1 MYIYVYGFLSKFTY
15 LFRTTPIASTLVQP
29 LETIIRRKLI
39 PTLSGQA
46 GVNDTTRSILSL
58 PVRLG
63 CLGIRDSITESAQQ
77 YNDSTFILS
86 PLINAIPESTSTL
99 SINSIVSEISSRK
112 AQVRQNHKEKLNST
126 ITSLHDSITDSSL
139 LRCLEVASEPGA
151 SSWLTALSIKK
162 HGFVLHKGAFCDAL
176 CLRYGWTPLH
186 LPSHCVCG
194 SNMSIEHALN
204 CKCGGFP
211 SLRHNEL
218 RDITAD
224 LLTEI
229 CPDVQVEPALQALSG
244 ERFSYQSAITDDNA
258 RADIAVS
265 SFWLSRQRSF
275 LDVRVFNPFSHTYNN
290 SSIKACHRRNEKDKR
305 RQYGERICNV
315 EHASFTPLVFTTA
328 GGMGPSASTF
338 YKHLSSRLS
347 IRYSKSYST
356 VLNWIRCRISFSL
369 LRSSI
374 MCLRGA
380 RSSYHHP
387 CHSFRS
393 HEQALSDGRVY

>member
-1 MYIYVYGFLSKFTY
+1 MVE
-15 LFRTTPIASTLVQP
+15 P

-63 CLGIRDSITESAQQ
+63 GLGIRDPITESAQQ

-86 PLINAIPESTSTL
+86 PLINAFSESTSM

-151 SSWLTALSIKK
+151 SSWLTALPIKE
-162 HGFVLHKGAFCDAL
+162 HGFVLQKVLSMMLYAFVMVGL
-176 CLRYGWTPLH
+176 LFIYH
-186 LPSHCVCG
+186 LSVCG

-211 SLRHNEL
+211 YLRHNEL

-265 SFWLSRQRSF
+265 SFWSSRQRSF

-338 YKHLSSRLS
+338 YKHLSSRLHPLLQ
-347 IRYSKSYST
+347 
-356 VLNWIRCRISFSL
+356 VLFYCT
-369 LRSSI
+369 
-374 MCLRGA
+374 
-380 RSSYHHP
+380 
-387 CHSFRS
+387 
-393 HEQALSDGRVY
+393 

>member
-1 MYIYVYGFLSKFTY
+1 M
-15 LFRTTPIASTLVQP
+15 
-29 LETIIRRKLI
+29 
-39 PTLSGQA
+39 
-46 GVNDTTRSILSL
+46 
-58 PVRLG
+58 
-63 CLGIRDSITESAQQ
+63 
-77 YNDSTFILS
+77 
-86 PLINAIPESTSTL
+86 
-99 SINSIVSEISSRK
+99 
-112 AQVRQNHKEKLNST
+112 NST

-151 SSWLTALSIKK
+151 SSWLTALPMKE

-218 RDITAD
+218 RNITAD

-244 ERFSYQSAITDDNA
+244 EGSLTSLPSLMIMLGLTLLCP
-258 RADIAVS
+258 VS
-265 SFWLSRQRSF
+265 GHQGNVPF
-275 LDVRVFNPFSHTYNN
+275 LTYVSLILSHTPIIIHLLKPAIGEMRRIKDANN
-290 SSIKACHRRNEKDKR
+290 
-305 RQYGERICNV
+305 GERICNV

>member
-1 MYIYVYGFLSKFTY
+1 M
-15 LFRTTPIASTLVQP
+15 
-29 LETIIRRKLI
+29 
-39 PTLSGQA
+39 
-46 GVNDTTRSILSL
+46 
-58 PVRLG
+58 
-63 CLGIRDSITESAQQ
+63 
-77 YNDSTFILS
+77 
-86 PLINAIPESTSTL
+86 

-112 AQVRQNHKEKLNST
+112 GQVGQNHKDKLNLT

-139 LRCLEVASEPGA
+139 LCCLEVASEPGA
-151 SSWLTALSIKK
+151 SSWLTALPIKE

-176 CLRYGWTPLH
+176 CLHYGWTPLH

-244 ERFSYQSAITDDNA
+244 ARFSHQSAITDDNA

-265 SFWLSRQRSF
+265 SFWSSRQPSF
-275 LDVRVFNPFSHTYNN
+275 LDVCVFNPFSHTYNK

-347 IRYSKSYST
+347 TRYSKSYST
-356 VLNWIRCRISFSL
+356 GFVAVSHSL
-369 LRSSI
+369 FLELYYVSPWCQIILLPSWP
-374 MCLRGA
+374 LF
-380 RSSYHHP
+380 P
-387 CHSFRS
+387 
-393 HEQALSDGRVY
+393 LS